1 MRTQNQLECMVQF
14 FACPFPVS
22 STELF
27 YPYVHDS
34 IGICHL
40 SFYLFVHHFGKFA
53 QVNIVAYVLYHAC
66 IVDVT
71 TKSMTIWLM
80 IMADHNSVYE

>member
-1 MRTQNQLECMVQF
+1 MHGTTLCLPISSVQYRDL
-14 FACPFPVS
+14 S
-22 STELF
+22 
-27 YPYVHDS
+27 YPYAHGS

-53 QVNIVAYVLYHAC
+53 QVNIVAYVLYHEC

-71 TKSMTIWLM
+71 YKVHDYWLM

>member
-1 MRTQNQLECMVQF
+1 MHGTTLCLPISSVQDRD
-14 FACPFPVS
+14 
-22 STELF
+22 LF
-27 YPYVHDS
+27 YLYAHGS

-53 QVNIVAYVLYHAC
+53 QVNILAYVLYHAC

-71 TKSMTIWLM
+71 TKSMTIG
-80 IMADHNSVYE
+80 S